1 MKKHVNYQQGV
12 LTIDLDPIVDAS
24 GTNVSEVIEAF
35 TSQSD
40 DILSASI
47 GSIENLETVNRDEHS
62 TLWVVYGI
70 EERLIVKKLRG
81 VNCAYTLAD

>member
-12 LTIDLDPIVDAS
+12 LTIDLDPMVDAS

-47 GSIENLETVNRDEHS
+47 GSIKNLETGKPRRTFNVMGRIWN
-62 TLWVVYGI
+62 
-70 EERLIVKKLRG
+70 
-81 VNCAYTLAD
+81 

>member
-12 LTIDLDPIVDAS
+12 LTIDPDPIIDAS
-24 GTNVSEVIEAF
+24 GTSVSEVIEAF

-47 GSIENLETVNRDEHS
+47 GSSRNLGTDRLRRTFN
-62 TLWVVYGI
+62 VVARI
-70 EERLIVKKLRG
+70 WNSRSS
-81 VNCAYTLAD
+81 